1 MRTKRIQIGIFILAI
16 GMLAACKEHGPGK
29 ISGPNPSTLQQPI
42 TKLRLGLAALHPYDQ
57 KMIFKAL
64 PKEVKSELWKD
75 RLTASL
81 TKDLKED
88 QKMLLKEMRD
98 QLRPEAYDTLLSSE
112 FKSYAQKW
120 YKQVELAFAG
130 DTLLFHEVLFTLGEH
145 NQAQSMLQ
153 QVPRP
158 NCNCEMNAWF
168 QCPVLPQLQNCKPI
182 PCTRIPCGPLLW
194 WNCNG
199 MCD

>member
-1 MRTKRIQIGIFILAI
+1 MGTKTIKIGIFILAI
-16 GMLAACKEHGPGK
+16 GMLAACKEHSPEK
-29 ISGPNPSTLQQPI
+29 ISRSIPSTLQQPI
-42 TKLRLGLAALHPYDQ
+42 TKLRLGLAAFHPYDQ
-57 KMIFKAL
+57 KMI
-64 PKEVKSELWKD
+64 
-75 RLTASL
+75 
-81 TKDLKED
+81 
-88 QKMLLKEMRD
+88 LKEMRD
-98 QLRPEAYDTLLSSE
+98 QLGPETYDTLLSSE
-112 FKSYAQKW
+112 FSAYAQKW
-120 YKQVELAFAG
+120 YKKVELAFAQ
-130 DTLLFHEVLFTLGEH
+130 DTLLFHEIWFALGEH
-145 NQAQSMLQ
+145 NQAKSMLQ